1 MSVDNQGVE
10 RSSRQQVHIDAA
22 PEAIWELVGD
32 PNRHPV
38 WWPEM
43 LEVECA
49 DLSEGC
55 RYRGVVKGPFR
66 AEEHELTIDRLE
78 DCREVSIHCDGT
90 GVTTRFVLADAQG
103 GTFVE
108 GYFSIEPNSVGVK
121 VIAAVTGRRYLRSWL
136 EQSLANLKQAAE
148 QQPAPS

>member
-1 MSVDNQGVE
+1 M
-10 RSSRQQVHIDAA
+10 HIEAA

-32 PNRHPV
+32 PNRHPE
-38 WWPEM
+38 WWPDV

-49 DLSEGC
+49 DLREGC
-55 RYRGVVKGPFR
+55 RYRGVTKGPLR
-66 AEEHELTIDRLE
+66 IEEHELLLERLD
-78 DCREVSIHCDGT
+78 DCNEISIHCEGA
-90 GVTTRFVLADAQG
+90 GVTTRFKLADAQG

-108 GYFSIEPNSVGVK
+108 GYFSIAPNSIGSTL
-121 VIAAVTGRRYLRSWL
+121 IAAVAGRRLMRSWL

>member
-1 MSVDNQGVE
+1 MSVHNQGVE
-10 RSSRQQVHIDAA
+10 RASRQQVHIDAA

-43 LEVECA
+43 IEVECA

-66 AEEHELTIDRLE
+66 AEEHELTIDRLD

-90 GVTTRFVLADAQG
+90 GVTTRFVLTDAQG

-108 GYFSIEPNSVGVK
+108 GYFSIEPNSIGTTVV
-121 VIAAVTGRRYLRSWL
+121 AAVAGRRLLRSWL
-136 EQSLANLKQAAE
+136 EQSLANLKQSAE